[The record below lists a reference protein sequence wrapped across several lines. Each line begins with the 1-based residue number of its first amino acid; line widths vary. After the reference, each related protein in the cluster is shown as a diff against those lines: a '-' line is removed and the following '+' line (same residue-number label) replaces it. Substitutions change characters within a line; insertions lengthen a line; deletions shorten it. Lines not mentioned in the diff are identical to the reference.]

1 MMCIFAQMDFDRMN
15 WNDLRHFL
23 EVARKGRFLSAA
35 KRLGVNHTTV
45 ARRISA
51 LEDALEVKLFEQD
64 KNGLHLTDAGETLL
78 PLAQQVENAADLAKE
93 SVLLSG
99 HSLSGNLRI
108 GAPDGFGNAFLAGRI
123 NKFMAANPD
132 LTIELLPVP
141 ASHNLLKRE
150 VDLAISLEPTKRK
163 GISVQKIT
171 DYKLFLYTSYEYTNS
186 NSVDDLNINEIIKR
200 PFADYIPDILY
211 TEQLSFNK
219 YIDSEIVSQF
229 QSSTVLAQYEFVA
242 NGGGFGVLPYFMAH
256 DDPRLVLLFPEK
268 FCFIRSYWLLI
279 PNELRRLASV
289 RALESFILSL
299 AKENRSR
306 FIPDS
311 SDKR

>member
-1 MMCIFAQMDFDRMN
+1 MN

-45 ARRISA
+45 ARRVSA

-64 KNGLHLTDAGETLL
+64 DKGLHLTDAGETLL

-93 SVLLSG
+93 RVLLSG

-123 NKFMAANPD
+123 ANFMGTNPD
-132 LTIELLPVP
+132 LTIELVPVP
-141 ASHNLLKRE
+141 LSHNLLKRE
-150 VDLAISLEPTKRK
+150 VDLAISLEPSQRK

-171 DYKLFLYTSYEYTNS
+171 DYKLFLCTSNEYIKS
-186 NSVDDLNINEIIKR
+186 NGVDISDIDEITKC

-219 YIDSEIVSQF
+219 FIDSDMISQF

-256 DDPRLVLLFPEK
+256 NDPRLVILFPEK

-279 PNELRRLASV
+279 PHELRRLASV
-289 RALESFILSL
+289 RAVERFILSL
-299 AKENRSR
+299 AKANRFHFMPESGE
-306 FIPDS
+306 
-311 SDKR
+311 KR

>member
-1 MMCIFAQMDFDRMN
+1 MN

-23 EVARKGRFLSAA
+23 EVARKGRYLSAA

-45 ARRISA
+45 ARRVTA

-64 KNGLHLTDAGETLL
+64 ENGLHLTDAGETLL

-93 SVLLSG
+93 RVLLSG
-99 HSLSGNLRI
+99 HSLSGSLRI

-123 NKFMAANPD
+123 ANFIGANPD
-132 LTIELLPVP
+132 LTIELAPVP
-141 ASHNLLKRE
+141 LSHNLLKRE
-150 VDLAISLEPTKRK
+150 VDLAISLEPTERK

-171 DYKLFLYTSYEYTNS
+171 DYKLFLYTSDEYTKS
-186 NSVDDLNINEIIKR
+186 NSVNISNIGEITKC

-211 TEQLSFNK
+211 TDQLTFNK
-219 YIDSEIVSQF
+219 YIYSEMISQF

-256 DDPRLVLLFPEK
+256 DDPRLVLLFPKK
-268 FCFIRSYWLLI
+268 FCFVRSYWLLI
-279 PNELRRLASV
+279 PHELRRLASV
-289 RALESFILSL
+289 RAVEGFILTL
-299 AKENRSR
+299 AKANR
-306 FIPDS
+306 FHFMPDS
-311 SDKR
+311 ADK

>member
-1 MMCIFAQMDFDRMN
+1 MDFDRMN
-15 WNDLRHFL
+15 WNDLRYFL

-45 ARRISA
+45 ARRITA
-51 LEDALEVKLFEQD
+51 LEDALEVKLFDQD
-64 KNGLHLTDAGETLL
+64 ETGLHLTNAGETLL

-93 SVLLSG
+93 RVLLSG
-99 HSLSGNLRI
+99 HSLSGSLRI
-108 GAPDGFGNAFLAGRI
+108 GTPDGFGNAFLAGRI
-123 NKFMAANPD
+123 SKYMAANPYM
-132 LTIELLPVP
+132 TIELVPVP
-141 ASHNLLKRE
+141 LSHNLLKRE

-171 DYKLFLYTSYEYTNS
+171 DYKLFLYTSKEYINS
-186 NSVDDLNINEIIKR
+186 NDVNISNIDDIMKC

-219 YIDSEIVSQF
+219 LIDSEKNSQF

-268 FCFIRSYWLLI
+268 FCFLRSYWLLI
-279 PNELRRLASV
+279 PHELRRLASV
-289 RALESFILSL
+289 RAVERFILSL
-299 AKENRSR
+299 AKDNRFR
-306 FIPDS
+306 FVLDS
-311 SDKR
+311 GDPR